1 MCHLIL
7 KLKAIMIAFTSFD
20 IWMSKVGVN
29 TFVLVINY
37 FDDP

>member
-1 MCHLIL
+1 MCYLIL
-7 KLKAIMIAFTSFD
+7 EIKSVMTIFTSFD
-20 IWMSKVGVN
+20 FWMSKVGVN